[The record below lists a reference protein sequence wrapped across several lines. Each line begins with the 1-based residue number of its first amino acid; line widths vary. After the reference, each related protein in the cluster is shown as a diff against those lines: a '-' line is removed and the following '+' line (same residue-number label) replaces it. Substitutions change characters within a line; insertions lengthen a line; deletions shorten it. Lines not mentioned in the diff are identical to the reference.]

1 MAPKKK
7 TRISTT
13 KSKRTVVE
21 KATPKKKLSKLLKEK
36 KPSKKPAGKRRAP
49 KKPIAKKKIAAKKTM
64 GGKTSARKTKR
75 PAKKKNVPKRTGA
88 DNMAFLRAGTRSNSG
103 GQSGDLQGLSHRASV
118 DSESV
123 DELME
128 EGNAFEAG
136 VVMGV
141 EDAGNADEGEVHTHE
156 VSEDD
161 VPEEYLDDKE

>member
-7 TRISTT
+7 TRKTPK
-13 KSKRTVVE
+13 KSKRAAAK
-21 KATPKKKLSKLLKEK
+21 KAPPKKKLSKPQPK
-36 KPSKKPAGKRRAP
+36 KKSSKKPAAKKRSP
-49 KKPIAKKKIAAKKTM
+49 KKAVAKKKVAAKKTRRA
-64 GGKTSARKTKR
+64 S
-75 PAKKKNVPKRTGA
+75 KKKNVLKRTGS
-88 DNMAFLRAGTRSNSG
+88 DNTAFLRGGLRSNSG

-141 EDAGNADEGEVHTHE
+141 EDAGNADEGEVRTHE

-161 VPEEYLDDKE
+161 VPEEYLEDKD